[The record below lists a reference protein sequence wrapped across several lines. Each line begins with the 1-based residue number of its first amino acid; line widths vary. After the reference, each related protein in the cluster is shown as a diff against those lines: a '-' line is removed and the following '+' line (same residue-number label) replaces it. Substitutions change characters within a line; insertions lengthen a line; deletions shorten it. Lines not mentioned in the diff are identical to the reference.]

1 MTDIRY
7 PASGNIR
14 VWFTPLNGFAIPE
27 APTAVELAASLDI
40 SDAISWNDFDFGTQA
55 STTSSDPAITAKG
68 NVTSRGASQYGGG
81 MSFYYPGAFGD
92 NSNKYSLVYDALRL
106 PGTAGYITIRSDG
119 KELYTNASDA
129 GHPGV
134 LANANDLVT
143 VYRVETAGYAEAIT
157 GEEAFRYTISFL
169 SKGLLASQV
178 VVRATATAPVVAITP
193 LTGTISIASN
203 TKVALAATV
212 STRKYTRGV
221 VWTSSDTTKATVS
234 KNGVVSR
241 VLGATAGSVNIT
253 ATYPETN
260 TAAAAPSVI
269 TVGA

>member
-1 MTDIRY
+1 MTDIRL

-27 APTAVELAASLDI
+27 APTAVELNASLDI

-68 NVTSRGASQYGGG
+68 NVTSRGAAQYGGG
-81 MSFYYPGAFGD
+81 LSFYYPGVFGD
-92 NSNKYSLVYDALRL
+92 NSNKYSLVFDALRL
-106 PGTAGYITIRSDG
+106 PGTAGYLTVRSDG
-119 KELYTNASDA
+119 KELYTATSTASY
-129 GHPGV
+129 PGTS
-134 LANANDLVT
+134 AQANDLVT

-157 GEEAFRYTISFL
+157 GEEAFRYTVTFL

-178 VVRATATAPVVAITP
+178 VVRVSATPPSVAITP
-193 LTGTISIASN
+193 LTGTISIASD

-212 STRKYTRGV
+212 NTRRYTRGV
-221 VWTSSDTTKATVS
+221 VWSSSDTTKASVS
-234 KNGVVSR
+234 KNGIVHR
-241 VLGATAGSVNIT
+241 VPGATAGNVNIT
-253 ATYPETN
+253 ATYAETN
-260 TAAAAPSVI
+260 TPAAAPAVI